1 MSTIHQGTVALVGN
15 GDKVAVLH
23 SHSYRGCKLLEDRRA
38 AAPKTVVA
46 ERQLIYCRLDSGQQ
60 TWHT

>member
-1 MSTIHQGTVALVGN
+1 MGKMGVPH
-15 GDKVAVLH
+15 
-23 SHSYRGCKLLEDRRA
+23 RGLEWCKLLEDGRA